1 MLKGKV
7 MLITGGS
14 RGIGRATA
22 LLAAANHAKVI
33 VTYKKNAEQAQTLIT
48 EITNRGG
55 SASAICGDVSFEE
68 DVREMFKIV
77 REMYGTLDI
86 LVNNAGIMK
95 NNHLTM
101 TKLQEFQDIIDV
113 NCKGTFL
120 CTQYAAKMM
129 MRQESGKIINL
140 SSVVGVY
147 GNRGQ
152 SVYAS
157 SKSFVIG
164 FTKSAAK
171 ELGAFN
177 ITVNAVAPGFIET
190 DLTSDTK
197 PQIKEEILHNIALG
211 RSGKPEDVAKVIL
224 FLSSDLSDYVN
235 GQIIGVDGCEIM

>member
-1 MLKGKV
+1 MLNGKV
-7 MLITGGS
+7 MLITGAS

-22 LLAAANHAKVI
+22 LLAAANHAQVI
-33 VTYKKNAEQAQTLIT
+33 VNYRKNAEQADNLVT
-48 EITNRGG
+48 EITEKGFA
-55 SASAICGDVSFEE
+55 ASAIRADVADED
-68 DVREMFKIV
+68 DVREMFRYI
-77 REMYGTLDI
+77 REKYGRLDI

-95 NNHLTM
+95 NNLLMM
-101 TKLQEFQDIIDV
+101 TRLQEFQEVLDV

-129 MRQESGKIINL
+129 MRQKSGKIINL

-164 FTKSAAK
+164 FTKCTAK

-177 ITVNAVAPGFIET
+177 IAVNAVAPGFIET
-190 DLTSDTK
+190 DLTLDTK
-197 PQIKEEILHNIALG
+197 TRIKDEILHNIALG
-211 RSGKPEDVAKVIL
+211 RTGTPGDVAKVIL
-224 FLSSDLSDYVN
+224 FLGSDLADYVS
-235 GQIIGVDGCEIM
+235 GQIIGVDGCEII

>member
-1 MLKGKV
+1 MLSGKV
-7 MLITGGS
+7 ILITGAS

-33 VTYKKNAEQAQTLIT
+33 VNYHNSVEIAKRLVE
-48 EITNRGG
+48 EITILGF
-55 SASAICGDVSFEE
+55 SASSFQADVSSEE
-68 DVREMFKIV
+68 DVREMFTYI
-77 REMYGTLDI
+77 RENYGRLDI

-95 NNHLTM
+95 NNLLMM
-101 TKLQEFQDIIDV
+101 TKMQEFQDIMDI

-129 MRQESGKIINL
+129 MKKMSGKIINI

-152 SVYAS
+152 SAYAS
-157 SKSFVIG
+157 SKSYIIG
-164 FTKSAAK
+164 FTKSTAK

-177 ITVNAVAPGFIET
+177 ITVNAVAPGFIDS
-190 DLTSDTK
+190 DLTADTK
-197 PQIKEEILHNIALG
+197 PQVKEEILHNIALG
-211 RSGKPEDVAKVIL
+211 RIGKPEDVAKVIL
-224 FLSSDLSDYVN
+224 FLGSDLSDYVS

>member
-1 MLKGKV
+1 MLHGKV
-7 MLITGGS
+7 ILITGAS

-33 VTYKKNAEQAQTLIT
+33 VNYHNSAEIAKRLVE
-48 EITNRGG
+48 EITTLGFTV
-55 SASAICGDVSFEE
+55 SSFQADVSSEE
-68 DVREMFKIV
+68 DVRGMFAYI
-77 REMYGTLDI
+77 REKYGRLDI

-95 NNHLTM
+95 NNLLMM
-101 TKLQEFQDIIDV
+101 TKMQEFQDIMDI

-129 MRQESGKIINL
+129 MKKMSGKIINI

-152 SVYAS
+152 SAYAS
-157 SKSFVIG
+157 SKSYIIG
-164 FTKSAAK
+164 FTKSTAK

-177 ITVNAVAPGFIET
+177 ITVNAVAPGFIDS
-190 DLTSDTK
+190 DLTADTN
-197 PQIKEEILHNIALG
+197 PQVKEEILHNIALG
-211 RSGKPEDVAKVIL
+211 RIGKPEDVAKVIL
-224 FLSSDLSDYVN
+224 FLGSDLSDYVS